1 VSADALD
8 RRTGSDATRVL
19 IVEDHAILSQSLGL
33 SLRLEGMEPHH
44 ASKLDARSV
53 LADARRV
60 QPHLVLLDLHLDG
73 EDALPMIGPL
83 AASGT
88 QVLILTG
95 STDEALHG
103 AALGAGAVS
112 ILHKGESLDQ
122 LCQSIRDVIDGHTVM
137 RPARRDELLQSG
149 RRRAVLEEKL
159 RGLSPREGDVL
170 SALIEGMSAETIAAE
185 QFVSVGTTRSHI
197 RSILRKLDV
206 TSQLAAVATARRARW
221 PVGSSPHGGA
231 PKT

>member
-1 VSADALD
+1 MSPDALD
-8 RRTGSDATRVL
+8 RRAGSEATRVL
-19 IVEDHAILSQSLGL
+19 IVEDHAILSQTLSL

-53 LADARRV
+53 LADARRL
-60 QPHLVLLDLHLDG
+60 QPHLVLLDLHLGG

-83 AASGT
+83 AANGI

-103 AALGAGAVS
+103 AALDAGAVS

-122 LCQSIRDVIDGHTVM
+122 LCQNMRDVIDGHTVM
-137 RPARRDELLQSG
+137 RPARRNELLEHG
-149 RRRAVLEEKL
+149 RRRNALEAKL
-159 RGLSPREGDVL
+159 RSLSPREGEVL
-170 SALIEGMSAETIAAE
+170 SALIEGMSAETIASE
-185 QFVSVGTTRSHI
+185 QFVSVGTIRSQI

-206 TSQLAAVATARRARW
+206 TSQLAAVASARRAGW
-221 PVGSSPHGGA
+221 PLLSSVA
-231 PKT
+231 PTSLP